1 MNVLVVTD
9 KLDMGGAENY
19 FCRLENE
26 LTHPDIE
33 FYFAAAKGELYN
45 NIQKKKRFTNLNRKN
60 HLKNLLVLK
69 EIIRENKIGVYHA
82 NSLRMVLYGLIL
94 KSSMKGK
101 LRIIYTKHNVT
112 KLEKYL
118 PLIFRFVLNRYVKRI
133 ITVSDFEKFQLI
145 DLGIDSSIIMTIY
158 NGVNLQQFAY
168 QRKKNQTPKKVG
180 ILGRVSKEK
189 NQAFFLEVAE
199 ACRHHTN
206 LMFYIGGD
214 GPDYQ
219 SIQQKIMDLGIQDK
233 VKMLG
238 AVHTP
243 EEFIRNMDVLLV
255 TSHREVFP
263 MVILEAM
270 AVGTPIISINRGG
283 INEAIESGKNGYLL
297 EEHSKQDFRYK
308 IEHLLS
314 NDLKRLQFIK
324 VSRKKVE
331 TAFSLQKMIRR
342 TLEEYLVVLGG
353 RNVLPTNNKKMKKS
367 PTAIRKRKGGAEQ

>member
-19 FCRLENE
+19 FCKLENE
-26 LTHPDIE
+26 LAHPDIK

-45 NIQKKKRFTNLNRKN
+45 NLQKKKRFTDLHRKN
-60 HLKNLLVLK
+60 HLKNLWLLK
-69 EIIRENKIGVYHA
+69 EIIRENNIGVYHA

-94 KSSMKGK
+94 KSAMKSK

-118 PLIFRFVLNRYVKRI
+118 PLIFRFVLNRYVRSI
-133 ITVSDFEKFQLI
+133 ITVSDFEKYQLI
-145 DLGIDSSIIMTIY
+145 DLGIDSRKIVTIY
-158 NGVNLQQFAY
+158 NGVDLQQFTY
-168 QRKKNQTPKKVG
+168 QRKKNHPPKKVG
-180 ILGRVSKEK
+180 ILARVSKEK

-219 SIQQKIMDLGIQDK
+219 RIQRQIINMGIQDR

-238 AVHTP
+238 AIHTP
-243 EEFIRNMDVLLV
+243 EEFIGNMDVLLV

-270 AVGTPIISINRGG
+270 AVGTPIVSINRGG

-297 EEHSKQDFRYK
+297 DEHSKQDFRHK

-331 TAFSLQKMIRR
+331 TAFSLQKMIRG
-342 TLEEYLVVLGG
+342 TLEEYLVVLGEG
-353 RNVLPTNNKKMKKS
+353 VLHTNNRKMKKPS
-367 PTAIRKRKGGAEQ
+367 TGIRKQKGGAEQ